1 MDNLRTFIILIG
13 GGTASGKSTL
23 AKLISKSFSEMCVEP
38 LLITTDNYYKDLSH
52 LPIEERA
59 KTNFDEPSA
68 IEHQLLISNL
78 VNLIKGI
85 EVNAPLYDF
94 TTHTRSKN
102 LVKLK
107 PSPVIIVEGL
117 YALYYEELR
126 ALGNL
131 KIYVDVPDDIRV
143 IRRILRDINERNR
156 TLNSVIEQYINTVRS
171 MYISYILPTKRFAD
185 IVVNGEDIYG
195 SLATVMNHPKI
206 KTYVEN
212 LKQ

>member
-23 AKLISKSFSEMCVEP
+23 AKLISKSFSEMCVKA

-59 KTNFDEPSA
+59 KTNFDEPNA

-156 TLNSVIEQYINTVRS
+156 TLNSVIEQYINTVRP